1 MENPFQFGRELSADE
16 LVDRESELATV
27 LTTLTSGAKLFVV
40 GPRRYGKTSI
50 LRAAGEKAEQ
60 TGHIILRYNVEA
72 YPTIALLVRAIVSDA
87 TGSLKVGVNKAA
99 DTVKRI
105 FSKLKPELN
114 YNPGENTWSVSLH
127 STRAQSPDD
136 NVDLLVDALHGLEK
150 LAEGISSNGHRRV
163 ALVLDEFQRVIEL
176 GGREAEAQFRAAIQQ
191 HRHVGYVFAGSKTRM
206 LTEMTTDAARP
217 FYRLGKLMF
226 VAEIPRNDFAQ
237 FIARGFTAGGY
248 SFDGSSVDSPDA
260 GAIAYILDQ
269 AEQVPYNVQLL
280 AHESWEELR
289 LKKQRKLTNQVID
302 QALDRIIREY
312 DPFYTQL
319 WNSLT
324 SVQQRALL
332 SVIAEGGTGLQSMKV
347 ARTVGKSPA
356 TMQKA
361 LAALESHEI
370 LRQQESLSQVRYRFE
385 DPFFAAWIKTFIPRL
400 EPRA

>member
-50 LRAAGEKAEQ
+50 LRAAGEKATQ
-60 TGHIILRYNVEA
+60 AGHIILRYNVEA
-72 YPTIALLVRAIVSDA
+72 YPTIELLVRAIVSDA
-87 TGSLKVGVNKAA
+87 AGSLKISVNKAS

-105 FSKLKPELN
+105 FSKLKPELS

-127 STRAQSPDD
+127 PTRAQASDD
-136 NVDLLVDALHGLEK
+136 NADLLVDALHGLEK
-150 LAEGISSNGHRRV
+150 LAEGISSTGNRRV
-163 ALVLDEFQRVIEL
+163 ALVLDEFQHVVEL

-206 LTEMTTDAARP
+206 LTEMTTDASRP

-226 VAEIPRNDFAQ
+226 VGEIPRNDFAQ
-237 FIARGFTAGGY
+237 FLARGFTAGGY
-248 SFDGSSVDSPDA
+248 SLDGSSVDNPDA
-260 GAIAYILDQ
+260 GAIAYLLDQ

-280 AHESWEELR
+280 AHESWEELK
-289 LKKQRKLTNQVID
+289 LKKQRKLTNQLID
-302 QALDRIIREY
+302 QVLDRIVREY

-324 SVQQRALL
+324 SIQQRALL
-332 SVIAEGGTGLQSMKV
+332 AVITEGGTGLQSMRV
-347 ARTVGKSPA
+347 AKTVGKSPA
-356 TMQKA
+356 TMQKT

-370 LRQQESLSQVRYRFE
+370 LRQQESLGQVRYRFE
-385 DPFFAAWIKTFIPRL
+385 DPFFAAWITAFVPRL
-400 EPRA
+400 EPKA